1 MQVDY
6 KSEISLGQILYFIG
20 IIGSGVALY
29 YGLVNR
35 ANENQQGIVH
45 NRSQIIQNQKSISEL
60 KDLNRETGKE
70 LTRQLE
76 KVEVRLQGN
85 LNKMETDLDWLVKQ
99 KINEKK
105 TD

>member
-1 MQVDY
+1 M
-6 KSEISLGQILYFIG
+6 
-20 IIGSGVALY
+20 Y

-35 ANENQQGIVH
+35 ANENQQGIEH
-45 NRSQIIQNQKSISEL
+45 NRSQIVLNQKSIAEL
-60 KDLNRETGKE
+60 KELNRETGKE

-85 LNKMETDLDWLVKQ
+85 LNKMESDLDWLVKQ
-99 KINEKK
+99 QINQKK